1 MTATSRSLAARHAEI
16 MARSAALREELAQ
29 RHAALGPTL
38 QRLDHGFTVIW
49 NWARDPVVL
58 GMGVALLFAVGGSR
72 SLRKAATA
80 GLAVLTM
87 GMQIRNVLVR
97 SGRGRAPTKKMNRG

>member
-1 MTATSRSLAARHAEI
+1 MTATTRALAARHAEL
-16 MARSAALREELAQ
+16 MARSAAQREELAQ
-29 RHAALGPTL
+29 RHAALGPRL
-38 QRLDHGFTVIW
+38 QRVDHGLAVIW

-80 GLAVLTM
+80 SLAVLTT

-97 SGRGRAPTKKMNRG
+97 GGRGASPDQKMNRG